1 MLTYKDLKP
10 EQRGP
15 WVFTLLDGKAWDACG
30 HLSLDKLSSA
40 EGETEIW
47 KLLESRFP
55 EKEPYDQMGEALGAV
70 FALAAKD
77 GEDLKSWT
85 GRVRDTFDQCQRK
98 GNVKFPSEAKGW
110 ILLHCAGMSEEQRA
124 IVKAKS
130 QGQLDFELVSQALR
144 SCFPEYKAT
153 SNRKRKSE
161 SIKPRNCQMSEVN
174 QVM

>member
-1 MLTYKDLKP
+1 
-10 EQRGP
+10 
-15 WVFTLLDGKAWDACG
+15 
-30 HLSLDKLSSA
+30 
-40 EGETEIW
+40 
-47 KLLESRFP
+47 
-55 EKEPYDQMGEALGAV
+55 MGEALGAV

-153 SNRKRKSE
+153 SNRKKSIGVYQAE
-161 SIKPRNCQMSEVN
+161 ELSDGRGEQGDVDDDSDFKDVEAFLSEYQTSQDDLGDLGAFTEEEAAEALAVSWSERRREIAKLK
-174 QVM
+174 QS